1 MTDDELWK
9 TRSMLLRALES
20 EREVIRRYG
29 GRMNAGVEKEKS
41 RALTGSK
48 RARAE
53 EEEEEEEEE
62 GQIRGIEGAPPAKTA
77 KTGYVPPHMRGR
89 GGDARS
95 APVRSDGDWRG
106 GGGGGASVVGRAD
119 AAKDWRRRDD
129 GIKVGASGPKIPVP
143 GERGFGFHSVGL
155 GRGRGSVGG
164 GRDLDGA
171 GAGRTSGVAPN
182 RTVPVPPPPA
192 PRVERFADAPAAP
205 VEPTRQVQVPPP
217 PPPPAAKPMEKRR
230 DASPAR
236 DAEESEEDDDIKA
249 IQAAA
254 KVATNVKVIE
264 VEIPDPP
271 KRKSQKVTDGTATAA
286 PPPRRSS
293 RRSVS
298 PDRLKMEATA
308 AEPKTRRS
316 SRRSVEPEPSRKS
329 AAATT
334 KSTSFTPVEGDP
346 SKLTVVVLKEL
357 LKERELS
364 TAGLKAALVER
375 LKAALEEESNV

>member
-9 TRSMLLRALES
+9 TRSMLLNALES

-29 GRMNAGVEKEKS
+29 GGSNAGEEKEKS

-53 EEEEEEEEE
+53 EEEEEEEE
-62 GQIRGIEGAPPAKTA
+62 GQIRGIEGAPPAKAA

-95 APVRSDGDWRG
+95 APGRSDGDWRG
-106 GGGGGASVVGRAD
+106 GGANVVGRAD
-119 AAKDWRRRDD
+119 ASKDWRRRDD

-164 GRDLDGA
+164 GRGLDGA
-171 GAGRTSGVAPN
+171 GAGRMPGEAPN

-205 VEPTRQVQVPPP
+205 VEPTRQVHVPPP
-217 PPPPAAKPMEKRR
+217 PPPPVEKQK

-236 DAEESEEDDDIKA
+236 DAEESEEDDDIEA

-271 KRKSQKVTDGTATAA
+271 KPKSQKAADGTVAA
-286 PPPRRSS
+286 PPPPRRSS

-329 AAATT
+329 AKTTT
-334 KSTSFTPVEGDP
+334 KSSSLTPVEGDP

-375 LKAALEEESNV
+375 LKAALEEEANA

>member
-1 MTDDELWK
+1 MTDGELWK

-20 EREVIRRYG
+20 EREVLRRYG
-29 GRMNAGVEKEKS
+29 GGPAAGGGKEK

-48 RARAE
+48 RARTE
-53 EEEEEEEEE
+53 DEGEEEEE
-62 GQIRGIEGAPPAKTA
+62 GQIRGVEGPPPAKAA

-89 GGDARS
+89 GGDAERA
-95 APVRSDGDWRG
+95 APGRSDGDWRG
-106 GGGGGASVVGRAD
+106 GGGASVGRAD
-119 AAKDWRRRDD
+119 ASKDWRRRDD
-129 GIKVGASGPKIPVP
+129 GVKVGASGPKIPVP

-171 GAGRTSGVAPN
+171 GAGRTTSEAPN

-192 PRVERFADAPAAP
+192 PRVERFDDVPAAP

-217 PPPPAAKPMEKRR
+217 PPPAAKPVEKRR

-236 DAEESEEDDDIKA
+236 DAEESEEDDDIEA

-271 KRKSQKVTDGTATAA
+271 EPKLQKAADGTAAAA

-298 PDRLKMEATA
+298 PDRLKMESTA
-308 AEPKTRRS
+308 AEPKMRRS

-329 AAATT
+329 AKTKDAT
-334 KSTSFTPVEGDP
+334 KSSSLTPVEGDP

-375 LKAALEEESNV
+375 LKAALEEEANA

>member
-9 TRSMLLRALES
+9 TRSMLLNALES

-29 GRMNAGVEKEKS
+29 GRLNAAGEEKEKS
-41 RALTGSK
+41 RALLTGSK
-48 RARAE
+48 RARA

-62 GQIRGIEGAPPAKTA
+62 GQIRGIEGAPPAKAA
-77 KTGYVPPHMRGR
+77 KSGYVPPHMRGR
-89 GGDARS
+89 GGDARA
-95 APVRSDGDWRG
+95 APGRSDGDWRG
-106 GGGGGASVVGRAD
+106 GGGEGGASGVGRAD
-119 AAKDWRRRDD
+119 ASKDWRRRDD

-171 GAGRTSGVAPN
+171 GAGRTPGEAPN

-205 VEPTRQVQVPPP
+205 VEPTRQVHVPPP
-217 PPPPAAKPMEKRR
+217 PPPPVEKQK

-236 DAEESEEDDDIKA
+236 DAEESEEDDDIEA

-271 KRKSQKVTDGTATAA
+271 KPKTQKAADGTATAAA

-329 AAATT
+329 TKTTT
-334 KSTSFTPVEGDP
+334 KSSSLTPVEGDP

-375 LKAALEEESNV
+375 LKAALEEESNA

>member
-9 TRSMLLRALES
+9 TRSMLLNALES

-29 GRMNAGVEKEKS
+29 GRLNAGEEKEKS
-41 RALTGSK
+41 RAPLTGSK
-48 RARAE
+48 RARA

-62 GQIRGIEGAPPAKTA
+62 GQIRGIEGAPPAKAA
-77 KTGYVPPHMRGR
+77 KSGYVPPHMRGR
-89 GGDARS
+89 GGDARG
-95 APVRSDGDWRG
+95 APGRSDGDWRG
-106 GGGGGASVVGRAD
+106 GGASGVSRAD
-119 AAKDWRRRDD
+119 ASKDWRRRDD

-164 GRDLDGA
+164 GRDVDGA
-171 GAGRTSGVAPN
+171 GAGRTTGEAPN

-205 VEPTRQVQVPPP
+205 VEPPTRQVHVPPP
-217 PPPPAAKPMEKRR
+217 PPPPVEKQK

-236 DAEESEEDDDIKA
+236 DAQESEEDDDIEA

-271 KRKSQKVTDGTATAA
+271 KPKVQKPADGTAAA
-286 PPPRRSS
+286 AAPPPPRRSS

-298 PDRLKMEATA
+298 PDGLKMEAPA

-329 AAATT
+329 TKTTT
-334 KSTSFTPVEGDP
+334 KSSSLTPVEGDP

-375 LKAALEEESNV
+375 LKAALEEEANA